1 MRWIE
6 ASVETKSE
14 LIDLK
19 CDELATLGVP
29 GMVIED
35 ENDFKA
41 FLEHNHQYW
50 DYVDEELEDKFAGV
64 SRIKFY
70 LSDDEEG
77 LAVLNAVREAG
88 NPTTVSYIEDS
99 DWENNWREFYR
110 PIEIGE
116 KLLVVPEWEECD
128 CGDRVPLRL
137 DPGLIF
143 GTGSHATT
151 RMCLTALEDYAA
163 QGKKVLDLG
172 CGSGIL
178 GIGARVLGCGYVC
191 GCDIDPKA
199 PDVALSNAALN
210 GIDGSDFKIYAGD
223 ILSDAGLR
231 RELGSEYD
239 IVMANIVSDV
249 IIPLSAFAGSFMK
262 RDGIFITS
270 GIIEGRQDEVQAAIE
285 KAGFEIV
292 KHHCQEEW
300 HCFECRLA

>member
-1 MRWIE
+1 MLRVPSGIN
-6 ASVETKSE
+6 
-14 LIDLK
+14 LK
-19 CDELATLGVP
+19 ILCNIKKPPFWVAFSLFILFLAAPHFG
-29 GMVIED
+29 
-35 ENDFKA
+35 
-41 FLEHNHQYW
+41 
-50 DYVDEELEDKFAGV
+50 
-64 SRIKFY
+64 
-70 LSDDEEG
+70 
-77 LAVLNAVREAG
+77 
-88 NPTTVSYIEDS
+88 
-99 DWENNWREFYR
+99 FYR
-110 PIEIGE
+110 LAEFRGG
-116 KLLVVPEWEECD
+116 K
-128 CGDRVPLRL
+128 
-137 DPGLIF
+137 
-143 GTGSHATT
+143 S
-151 RMCLTALEDYAA
+151 A